1 MKGPFFS
8 ILLSCITF
16 TALSQEIQ
24 TPASTLN
31 KLKPGIYQF
40 WEEFIN
46 NVPFIKDPFTV
57 TTNYYITEEKDSV
70 IKNYNYKFLDST
82 IKHKKAFGFFDGKN
96 MYVEDILTRH
106 FINIGN
112 KQQFL
117 KMNYIGRFPFIVI
130 NRKTVFIGGE
140 PITMVAGVIDALI
153 SQPKEEIW
161 YFNKKGSFLQ
171 ATTQAIGYL
180 LIKDKDLRQ
189 EYIAEKKYNNQIYKK
204 YLLKMNER
212 YPY

>member
-1 MKGPFFS
+1 MKAVFFS
-8 ILLSCITF
+8 LLLSCITF
-16 TALSQEIQ
+16 TVVAQEIQ

-46 NVPFIKDPFTV
+46 NVPFIKQPFTV
-57 TTNYYITEEKDSV
+57 ITNYHITEEKDSLV
-70 IKNYNYKFLDST
+70 KNYNYKFLDST

-96 MYVEDILTRH
+96 IYVEDVLTRH
-106 FINIGN
+106 VINIGH

-117 KMNYIGRFPFIVI
+117 KIDYIGRFPFMIL
-130 NRKTVFIGGE
+130 NRKTVLIGGD
-140 PITMVAGVIDALI
+140 PVTAIAGAVDALI
-153 SQPKEEIW
+153 TRPKEEIW
-161 YFNKKGSFLQ
+161 YFNKKGGFLQ
-171 ATTQAIGYL
+171 ATPQAIGYL
-180 LIKDKDLRQ
+180 LINDKDLRK
-189 EYIAEKKYNNQIYKK
+189 EYIAEKKFNNEIFLK